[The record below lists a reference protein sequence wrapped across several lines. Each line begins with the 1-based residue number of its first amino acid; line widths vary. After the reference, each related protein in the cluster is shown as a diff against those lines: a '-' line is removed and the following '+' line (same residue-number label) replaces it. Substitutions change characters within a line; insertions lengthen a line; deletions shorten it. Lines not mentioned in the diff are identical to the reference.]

1 MKRLLVSL
9 AIYCFFLMHVCAQ
22 VKPAESFV
30 LAWNSGNV
38 IFKSGDT
45 LHCKLRYNHA
55 ASVGMLQILEN
66 DIAVTLTP
74 ADVNA
79 FSFYDE
85 AKQKV
90 RNFSSLPAA
99 EGETS
104 DQPFFME
111 SLYSDQRFS
120 IVNHRTMDVPYG
132 YMNYTRLISKPV
144 KISKKY
150 ILDSSTGE
158 LLPLSKE
165 NALRLM
171 DTKRNEVTGYIQSHR
186 LKFKKTADYIHL
198 FRYHSSL

>member
-1 MKRLLVSL
+1 MKRLL
-9 AIYCFFLMHVCAQ
+9 AIISFCFFLIQISAQ
-22 VKPAESFV
+22 VKPVESFV
-30 LAWNSGNV
+30 LTWNSGSV
-38 IFKSGDT
+38 IFNSGDT
-45 LHCKLRYNHA
+45 LQCNLRYNHA
-55 ASVGMLQILEN
+55 ASIGMLQVLEN
-66 DIAVTLTP
+66 DVAITLTP
-74 ADVNA
+74 ADVRE

-85 AKQKV
+85 AKKRV
-90 RNFSSLPAA
+90 RKFSSLPAV

-111 SLYSDQRFS
+111 NLYSDQRFS

-144 KISKKY
+144 KVSKKY

-158 LLPLSKE
+158 LLPLSRE

-171 DTKRNEVTGYIQSHR
+171 ETKRNEITGYIQSHR